1 MVGLSD
7 LPPEV
12 LEILF
17 EFLDL
22 TSLGFITECCRKFKD
37 IVENSD
43 KLTRKFTLHMRYPL
57 DLINFSATISRS
69 SRRYRKVIIIKSRE
83 QNINN
88 LIDPRIRLM
97 FERLSNS
104 IHELKIDWSNASRAR
119 EASMFEIM
127 NRRARAARELGGP
140 VGNHLDNV
148 AGWQAQ
154 AIVTTRE
161 DIYLEFVNL
170 IRQFSNLKKLSMYNV
185 HLERGRQPNEPE
197 IQFPHLEWLSSK
209 HCDAFCF
216 DALSSCVNLETI
228 YVNEPWWNSRSPG
241 IDNFETFLVS
251 QISLKH
257 LRLINF
263 QYPRIFQVDRSNQ
276 ISFKLESLKLQGL
289 FFADKNIA
297 HNFFRSQNEL
307 KRVDF
312 QLQNEKVRSLDERLW
327 YNNIIKSIVGSNNA
341 HLEELK
347 IEKMRY
353 RIEDYHFIAN
363 IVNLHVKKLSFN
375 VSSEDKSSDLFKIFI
390 RMFPNLEEVEFK
402 VENKSEDT
410 DSGIC
415 FNEGTVLER
424 VNTLVIRNSS
434 VRSLVNVYAG
444 SLKFF
449 EYVPGKTG
457 EFIDDYFGGFFHRQ

>member
-1 MVGLSD
+1 MVDLSD

-17 EFLDL
+17 EFLEP
-22 TSLGFITECCRKFKD
+22 TSLGDVAECCTKFKE
-37 IVENSD
+37 IVENSE
-43 KLTRKFTLHMRYPL
+43 KLTKKFTLYMRYPL
-57 DLINFSATISRS
+57 DLNTFSATIVRS
-69 SRRYRKVIIIKSRE
+69 SRRYRKLLIIKSRD
-83 QNINN
+83 QGINN
-88 LIDPRIRLM
+88 LIDPSIRLM
-97 FERLSNS
+97 FERLGDS
-104 IHELKIDWSNASRAR
+104 IHYLKIDWTNASRVR

-127 NRRARAARELGGP
+127 NRRARARELGGH
-140 VGNHLDNV
+140 VGNDNV
-148 AGWQAQ
+148 VGWQAQ
-154 AIVTTRE
+154 ATVTARE

-170 IRQFSNLKKLSMYNV
+170 IRRFSNLQKLSMYNV
-185 HLERGRQPNEPE
+185 HLERSRQPNEPAL
-197 IQFPHLEWLSSK
+197 QFPHLKWLSYK

-216 DALSSCVNLETI
+216 DVLSSCVNLDRI
-228 YVNEPWWNSRSPG
+228 DVIEPWWNTRSPG

-257 LRLINF
+257 LRMIGF
-263 QYPRIFQVDRSNQ
+263 QYPRLFQVDRTNQ
-276 ISFKLESLKLQGL
+276 IRFKLESLKLRGL

-312 QLQNEKVRSLDERLW
+312 QLQNEKVRCIDEMLW
-327 YNNIIKSIVGSNNA
+327 YNNIIKSIIGSNNT

-353 RIEDYHFIAN
+353 RIEDYQFLAN
-363 IVNLHVKKLSFN
+363 TVNLHVKRLSFN

-415 FNEGTVLER
+415 FDDGTVLER

>member
-1 MVGLSD
+1 MIDLSN

-12 LEILF
+12 LEIVF
-17 EFLDL
+17 EFLEL
-22 TSLGFITECCRKFKD
+22 SSLSSVTECCTKFKE
-37 IVENSD
+37 IVENSE
-43 KLTRKFTLHMRYPL
+43 KLTRKFTLFMRYPL
-57 DLINFSATISRS
+57 DLTNFSAALSQST
-69 SRRYRKVIIIKSRE
+69 RRYRKLYIVKSRE
-83 QNINN
+83 QCTNN
-88 LIDPRIRLM
+88 LIEPSIHQM
-97 FERLSNS
+97 FERLRNS
-104 IHELKIDWSNASRAR
+104 IHELKIDWNNASRVR
-119 EASMFEIM
+119 EASMFEMM
-127 NRRARAARELGGP
+127 NRRARAARELGGH
-140 VGNHLDNV
+140 VGNHMDNLV
-148 AGWQAQ
+148 GWQAQ
-154 AIVTTRE
+154 AVVAAR
-161 DIYLEFVNL
+161 DDAYLEFANL

-185 HLERGRQPNEPE
+185 HLERSRQQNEPE
-197 IQFPHLEWLSSK
+197 IQFPHLKCLSSK
-209 HCDAFCF
+209 QCDAFCY
-216 DALSSCVNLETI
+216 DALSSCVNLESI
-228 YVNEPWWNSRSPG
+228 NICEPWWNTRAPG
-241 IDNFETFLVS
+241 LDNFETFLVS

-257 LRLINF
+257 LRMINF
-263 QYPRIFQVDRSNQ
+263 QYPRLFQVDRTNQ
-276 ISFKLESLKLQGL
+276 IRFRLESLKLQGL

-297 HNFFRSQNEL
+297 QNFFRSQNEL

-312 QLQNEKVRSLDERLW
+312 QLQNEKVRILDERLW
-327 YNNIIKSIVGSNNA
+327 YDNIIRSIVGGNDS

-353 RIEDYHFIAN
+353 RIDDYQFIAN
-363 IVNLHVKKLSFN
+363 IVNLHVKKLSFK
-375 VSSEDKSSDLFKIFI
+375 VSSEDKSSDLFKKFI

-415 FNEGTVLER
+415 FDEGTVLER